1 MKTVFVDFETYYDD
15 EYSLRKMTPIEY
27 VLDPRFEAIG
37 CAVVVNGLSVF
48 FTPDQLKIFLSRLP
62 EKVIMVS
69 HNALFDMTVMAQ
81 RFGYVPTMMVDT
93 LGLSR
98 AWNGHKYKSH
108 SIAYLAEAMGFGSKG
123 TAVYNMKGLRLS
135 QIIAS
140 GQYQSYADYS
150 VNDVEICQK
159 IYLQI
164 MREGFP
170 VSELQIQDMV
180 LRCAIQPKFALDRN
194 ILALHLHEVLQAKE
208 QLLDRVGLV
217 TKDELMSNDKFAEVL
232 RSMGVDPPLKTS
244 LTTGKTTYAFAKTDP
259 AFIALEEHED
269 EDVQALVA
277 ARMGIKSTLE
287 ETRTKRFQA
296 IANLSWVGSE
306 QCIMPIP
313 LRYAAAHTHRLGGD
327 WKLNLQNMPRGSKS
341 KPPRLRNSLLARAG
355 RVVVKAD
362 ASQIE
367 ARFVASFCGQENLVA
382 RFERGED
389 VYASLASKIFGIVV
403 DKNIH
408 VAERFIGKTAVL
420 GCGFGVGGE
429 KFAKTVRMDS
439 KKYTGTM
446 IQMDTAE
453 GHRVV
458 NVYRT
463 ENPMVPMMWR
473 RLNDAIPR
481 MTREDCSIQIG
492 PITIEHERVRLPN
505 GLFLN
510 YKGLEYKTLSAFA
523 DVDGEEVGPAERAWI
538 YTYGGK
544 PKKLY
549 GGKFLEN
556 IIQALARIATMEA
569 ALRIKTR
576 LVGLANDF
584 DLDPGVFDLGLQE
597 HDALAYC
604 PPDGFEDAVGEILV
618 EEMIRRPTWAPT
630 VPLACQDGYGVGP
643 SYGEAK

>member
-1 MKTVFVDFETYYDD
+1 MKTVFIDFETYYDD

-37 CAVVVNGLSVF
+37 CAVVVNGLSAF
-48 FTPDQLKIFLSRLP
+48 LSPDQLNIFISRLP
-62 EKVIMVS
+62 DKVIMVS
-69 HNALFDMTVMAQ
+69 HNALFDQTVMAQ
-81 RFGYVPTMMVDT
+81 RFNYVPSLMVDT
-93 LGLSR
+93 LGMSR
-98 AWNGHKYKSH
+98 AWNGHKYRNH
-108 SIAYLAEAMGFGSKG
+108 GIAYLAEAMGFGQKG

-159 IYLQI
+159 IFLKI
-164 MREGFP
+164 MSEGFP

-180 LRCAIQPKFALDRN
+180 LRCAVQPKFALDRN
-194 ILALHLHEVLQAKE
+194 ILALHLHEVQQNKE
-208 QLLDRVGLV
+208 ILMQKVGLT
-217 TKDELMSNDKFAEVL
+217 TKEELMSNDKFAEVL
-232 RSMGVDPPLKTS
+232 RSMGVDPPTKTS
-244 LTTGKTTYAFAKTDP
+244 PTTGKQTYAFAKTDP
-259 AFIALEEHED
+259 GFMALEDHED
-269 EDVQALVA
+269 DEVQALVA

-296 IANLSWVGSE
+296 ISNLTWAGSE

-341 KPPRLRNSLLARAG
+341 KPPRLRNSLRARSG

-367 ARFVASFCGQENLVA
+367 ARFVADFCGQSNLVA

-389 VYASLASKIFGIVV
+389 VYASLATKIFGFAV

-408 VAERFIGKTAVL
+408 ISERFIGKTAVL

-439 KKYTGTM
+439 KKYTGVM
-446 IQMDTAE
+446 IPMDDRE
-453 GHRVV
+453 GARVV
-458 NVYRT
+458 NIYRT
-463 ENPMVPMMWR
+463 ENPMVPIMWR
-473 RLNDAIPR
+473 RLNDCIPS
-481 MTREDCSIQIG
+481 MTHQNCNITIG
-492 PITIEHERVRLPN
+492 PITIEHNRVRLPN

-510 YKGLEYKTLSAFA
+510 YKDLEYKAMSAFA
-523 DVDGEEVGPAERAWI
+523 DSEWEYSNEKSWI
-538 YTYGGK
+538 YTYAGK

-569 ALRIKTR
+569 AVRIRVR
-576 LVGLANDF
+576 LGALADVWGLDR
-584 DLDPGVFDLGLQE
+584 GVFDLGLQE

-618 EEMIRRPTWAPT
+618 EEMVRRPTWAPT
-630 VPLACQDGYGVGP
+630 VPLACQDGYGVGV